1 MLLRRYHNTEK
12 VAEHNTVKA
21 METSQEVSIDDKK
34 PVRRKATRKDK
45 QEIKDDSFNR

>member
-21 METSQEVSIDDKK
+21 METSQEVSSADKK
-34 PVRRKATRKDK
+34 PVKRKVTQNDK
-45 QEIKDDSFNR
+45 